1 MFLKSYS
8 SMCSSVLVA
17 RRPASGYQYLII
29 HDFYIFSFPS
39 PFPPPPQNKIYLI
52 YHLST
57 VLYLNS

>member
-29 HDFYIFSFPS
+29 LDFYIFSFP
-39 PFPPPPQNKIYLI
+39 FPPFFFPPETRYIAYI
-52 YHLST
+52 T
-57 VLYLNS
+57 